1 MNQPD
6 EAYMLTRTTL
16 LVDRNL
22 LDRARKILRR
32 RTDAE
37 RVPEALDR
45 VVFRNEVAQGIRKM
59 AGSKS
64 MRDIFR
70 EGA

>member
-1 MNQPD
+1 
-6 EAYMLTRTTL
+6 MLTRITL
-16 LVDRNL
+16 LVDQNL
-22 LDRARKILRR
+22 LDRARKILGR

-37 RVPEALDR
+37 MIEEALDR

-64 MRDIFR
+64 MRDIFS